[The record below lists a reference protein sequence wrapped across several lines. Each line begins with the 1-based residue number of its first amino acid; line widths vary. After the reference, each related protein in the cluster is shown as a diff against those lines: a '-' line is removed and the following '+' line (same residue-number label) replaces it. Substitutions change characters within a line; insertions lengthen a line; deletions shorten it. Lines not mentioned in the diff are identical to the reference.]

1 MPARRPAR
9 GGRSGG
15 SDHAIVP
22 VPVAEKAGQRL
33 LPGADLVAD
42 RAAQAAV
49 VQGAPVGAVGAAG
62 VLGLV
67 LFAGAGSDRGVHPG
81 QPDDLTGIY
90 VPGNNEIHDAMVQV
104 SVVGVM
110 KLKNI

>member
-15 SDHAIVP
+15 SDHAVVP

-67 LFAGAGSDRGVHPG
+67 LFAGAGRDGGVHPG
-81 QPDDLTGIY
+81 QPDDLAGKV
-90 VPGNNEIHDAMVQV
+90 VPGADALAGAVVQAV
-104 SVVGVM
+104 
-110 KLKNI
+110 L